1 MAGWYPERESSGFGR
16 SHQFIRERSV
26 KVPGFLFPYHRVCR
40 YHPNSQRILESVT
53 YLLPLLQTPGQC
65 YGSRTCDVGLLPPNA
80 SRRYW
85 CTRSYSPSSRVL
97 KMSEWFPFRLFLVQ
111 RRQERRTMRR
121 CCGKTDRKGGIR
133 GGEVPTGALNEI
145 GIFFWSSRAVYQR
158 CWSGSE
164 SSRG

>member
-1 MAGWYPERESSGFGR
+1 MELLWLAGIVKENLLDSVVHINSFGN
-16 SHQFIRERSV
+16 I
-26 KVPGFLFPYHRVCR
+26 
-40 YHPNSQRILESVT
+40 
-53 YLLPLLQTPGQC
+53 LLPLLQTPGQC

-80 SRRYW
+80 SRWYW
-85 CTRSYSPSSRVL
+85 YTRRSYSPSSRVL
-97 KMSEWFPFRLFLVQ
+97 KMSEWFPFRFFPVQ

-145 GIFFWSSRAVYQR
+145 RIFFWSSRAVYQR